1 MSASNGH
8 AKNFELGDAPDSGI
22 EQQPGDLAAT
32 PALYVDPQVRINNLL
47 EELQV
52 PFDPALMKWR
62 VNDFRR
68 AQGRLYGFG
77 LPYADPR
84 AYKDRLNFLLTPVG
98 WTDRYSITT
107 TPTKVLV
114 TCELNIHVLGLHSA
128 TGEEWA
134 RNENAATAAEAQAF
148 KRACACFG
156 LGRYLYCFEGQ
167 WLQLDKDKRPV
178 AEPEIPEWA
187 TPDGWRSGLRP
198 IVSRPEFAKRENA
211 TAKDGEEFAPFSQ
224 HRGKNIIR
232 DICLMAPELGPALYR
247 GILKSVAHAFR
258 PEDIPDIALQHTVL
272 RYMEGARR
280 GLRRAAAA
288 AARLERETIAE
299 LFRLLE
305 VDSIEKVSDLETLR
319 TIVLA
324 LERAAGLA

>member
-22 EQQPGDLAAT
+22 EQQQGDLAAT

-47 EELQV
+47 EEVQV
-52 PFDPALMKWR
+52 PFDPVLVKWK
-62 VNDFRR
+62 VHEFRR
-68 AQGRLYGFG
+68 AQGRLYGLG

-107 TPTKVLV
+107 TPAKVLV
-114 TCELNIHVLGLHSA
+114 TCELNIQVLGLHSA

-134 RNENAATAAEAQAF
+134 RNEHASTAAEAQAF

-167 WLQLDKDKRPV
+167 WLQLDKDKRPMT
-178 AEPEIPEWA
+178 EPEIPEWA

-198 IVSRPEFAKRENA
+198 VVSKPEPKNKDHA
-211 TAKDGEEFAPFSQ
+211 TETDDDEFVSFSQ
-224 HRGKNIIR
+224 NRGRNIVR
-232 DICLMAPELGPALYR
+232 DISLMAPELGPVLYR
-247 GILKSVAHAFR
+247 GILKSVARAFK
-258 PEDIPDIALQHTVL
+258 PEDIHDIALQHTVL
-272 RYMEGARR
+272 RHMEGARR

-288 AARLERETIAE
+288 AARLERETIIE
-299 LFRLLE
+299 LLRSLE
-305 VDSIEKVSDLETLR
+305 VESIEKVSDLHTLR
-319 TIVLA
+319 NIVVA